1 MDGKSG
7 ETCQMN
13 ILTLMFKGDR
23 DYIQGGDIYNVLCD
37 TALERYE
44 QGYVSSIVFKCFARN
59 QCCLSFQPMEGGGAL
74 LATGKMLEKGE
85 IAHEFWLYE
94 SSEPVVERYP
104 FDEGAIVRE
113 ASVDIDGKRI
123 SRAECASY
131 SAIEQ
136 IIALTKKLS
145 YSLYPE
151 VDGKW
156 VFGQLNLH
164 APLAAQGDLEIIQ
177 RSALSGRFS
186 INDIVQSGL
195 PVGSIRFVVGKP

>member
-1 MDGKSG
+1 
-7 ETCQMN
+7 MN

-23 DYIQGGDIYNVLCD
+23 DYIHGSDIYNSLCE
-37 TALERYE
+37 TASERYE

-59 QCCLSFQPMEGGGAL
+59 QCWLSFQPMEGSGEL

-85 IAHEFWLYE
+85 IAHDFWLYE
-94 SSEPVVERYP
+94 SSEPVVGRYP
-104 FDEGAIVRE
+104 FDEEAIVRE
-113 ASVDIDGKRI
+113 AAVDTDRKRI

-131 SAIEQ
+131 SPIEQ

-145 YSLYPE
+145 YSLCPK

-164 APLAAQGDLEIIQ
+164 TPLSAQGGLEITQ